1 MPDNGLYLYCVAPG
15 NQGEDLGLKGI
26 GGQAVFSLATNG
38 LIAVVQECDPAISS
52 EDEKLVAEWVL
63 NHQAVVDFAWDKF
76 ETVVPFGFG
85 VVTVEKDGKSPKENL
100 LEWLEKEK
108 ESLQGKINRLKG
120 KAEYGVQVSW
130 DPAIL
135 KPRITKHDKEILD
148 LEKEIASKPE
158 GTAYLLKQKLE
169 GLLRNRL
176 EVAADAYFKEF
187 FQKIRECVEE
197 VKVEK
202 VKKEEPPR
210 QMLMNISCLCPKSD
224 VEHLGDELDKIK
236 KIEGFFVRFT
246 GPWPPY
252 SFV

>member
-15 NQGEDLGLKGI
+15 NQGKDLGLKGI
-26 GGQAVFSLATNG
+26 GGEAVFSLATDG

-52 EDEKLVAEWVL
+52 EDEKLVSEWVL

-76 ETVVPFGFG
+76 ETIVPFGFG
-85 VVTVEKDGKSPKENL
+85 VVTIKKDGKSAKENL

-108 ESLQGKINRLKG
+108 ESLKGKINRLKA

-130 DPAIL
+130 DPTVL
-135 KPRITKHDKEILD
+135 KPRIIKNDKEILE
-148 LEKEIASKPE
+148 LEKEIASKSE
-158 GTAYLLKQKLE
+158 GAAYLLKQKLE

-210 QMLMNISCLCPKSD
+210 QMLMKVSCLCPKND
-224 VEHLGDELDKIK
+224 VERLGDELDKIK